1 MSLIHDP
8 ARVDAEIERLVGL
21 LEAATDEY
29 AKLARE
35 EAEARARRDIGRA
48 KAYFLAEGTIPEREA
63 AALLAVEEDELAYR
77 RAEALADA
85 QREKLRSLR
94 EQLGALRTISANLR
108 EVST

>member
-1 MSLIHDP
+1 MSFIHDP

-21 LEAATDEY
+21 LEEATNEY

-35 EAEARARRDIGRA
+35 EAEARARRDIARA

-63 AALLAVEEDELAYR
+63 SALLAVEEEEFAYR
-77 RAEALADA
+77 RAEALADV

-94 EQLGALRTISANLR
+94 EQLGALRTIAANLR